1 MPGAV
6 STPATNPTHFPLA
19 ALRRSS
25 PSPPVQALPSASAGA
40 TTTTATPPPPPTH
53 HLIRLVPQLESRH
66 SLRFD
71 PISRS
76 LKPGDNPIRIGR
88 FTDRSG
94 LGLAALAA
102 ASQSSSK
109 LAFRSKVV
117 SRAHAEL
124 WVDAE
129 GKFWIRDT
137 KSSSGTFLNGVRLS
151 VAGEESK
158 EWCVRD
164 GDMIQLGV
172 DYQGGE
178 EDVYKSVKMR
188 VEVGR
193 EWQRG
198 VNKFNSNAMKNLKAL
213 ANTVAEAAS
222 ETCATGRPTGKSLGL
237 PDCCICLFP
246 VSIRQALFLAPCS
259 HTFHYK
265 CIRPVIHSHWPG
277 FCCPLCRTFA
287 DLEEEVE

>member
-1 MPGAV
+1 M
-6 STPATNPTHFPLA
+6 
-19 ALRRSS
+19 
-25 PSPPVQALPSASAGA
+25 
-40 TTTTATPPPPPTH
+40 
-53 HLIRLVPQLESRH
+53 
-66 SLRFD
+66 
-71 PISRS
+71 
-76 LKPGDNPIRIGR
+76 
-88 FTDRSG
+88 
-94 LGLAALAA
+94 
-102 ASQSSSK
+102 
-109 LAFRSKVV
+109 

-198 VNKFNSNAMKNLKAL
+198 VNKF
-213 ANTVAEAAS
+213 
-222 ETCATGRPTGKSLGL
+222 KS
-237 PDCCICLFP
+237 
-246 VSIRQALFLAPCS
+246 V
-259 HTFHYK
+259 
-265 CIRPVIHSHWPG
+265 V
-277 FCCPLCRTFA
+277 
-287 DLEEEVE
+287 